1 MGVTNMDE
9 YKEIYRDEDKCLRQ
23 IVGMN
28 DCGAFEI
35 KTEFTE
41 AYGGSKY
48 VSYVGS
54 PAVRAMMKALEDL
67 KNENKTN

>member
-1 MGVTNMDE
+1 
-9 YKEIYRDEDKCLRQ
+9 
-23 IVGMN
+23 MN
-28 DCGAFEI
+28 ECGAFEI
-35 KTEFTE
+35 RTEFTE

-48 VSYVGS
+48 VAYVGS